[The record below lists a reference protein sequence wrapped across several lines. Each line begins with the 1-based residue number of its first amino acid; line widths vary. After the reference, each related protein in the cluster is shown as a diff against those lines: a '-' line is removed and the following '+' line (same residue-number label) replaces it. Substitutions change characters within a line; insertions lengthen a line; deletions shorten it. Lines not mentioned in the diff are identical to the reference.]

1 MLVPAITID
10 ALAIEGMVILP
21 PEICGLVVGDLN
33 IPALNLLLLEIPE
46 IEIPDFTNCP
56 ISIGIPSPISFA
68 SSVYPLY
75 EVDGLDPS
83 ISIIDSIWDNVNVGY
98 DAANKFD
105 SVTAQALVV
114 EGRLQAPH
122 LSRQVVDSIEP
133 SVGISGATLHS
144 INLYVSANDGIAV
157 GSKCVSGSMRS
168 IRINTTSADGISA
181 EGVTVVG
188 AIWTGA
194 VHYDGVL
201 GDNGEE
207 SLQTT
212 ATLLTGNRVTF
223 EYLTHDLENEDGL
236 GNVTATIISGN
247 RDSYEYLSRTVEA
260 DALGGMKVQLMSGSR
275 IHYEYLSNTVEPEGL
290 GQVTATIISGER
302 SNG

>member
-1 MLVPAITID
+1 M
-10 ALAIEGMVILP
+10 
-21 PEICGLVVGDLN
+21 GDLN

-83 ISIIDSIWDNVNVGY
+83 ISIIDSIWNNVNVGY
-98 DAANKFD
+98 DTANKFD

-122 LSRQVVDSIEP
+122 LSRQVIDSIEP
-133 SVGISGATLHS
+133 SVGISGAILYS

-207 SLQTT
+207 SIQTT

-223 EYLTHDLENEDGL
+223 EYLTHNLENEDGL
-236 GNVTATIISGN
+236 GSVTATIISGDRN
-247 RDSYEYLSRTVEA
+247 SYEYLSRTVEA

-275 IHYEYLSNTVEPEGL
+275 IHYEYLFNTVEPEGL

>member
-105 SVTAQALVV
+105 SITAQALVV
-114 EGRLQAPH
+114 EGGLQTPH
-122 LSRQVVDSIEP
+122 LSRHEVDSIEP
-133 SVGISGATLHS
+133 SAGISRATLHN

-223 EYLTHDLENEDGL
+223 EYLTHNLENEDGL
-236 GNVTATIISGN
+236 GNVTATIISGD
-247 RDSYEYLSRTVEA
+247 RSSYEYLSGIVEE
-260 DALGGMKVQLMSGSR
+260 DALGEMKVQLISGSR
-275 IHYEYLSNTVEPEGL
+275 VHYEYLSNTVEPEGL